1 MWREIQGGL
10 QTISGSLQTVLHGSL
25 EQAPIS
31 KFEELG
37 QNGGKITGLSSAL
50 QEYWGSQEVTEKLG
64 GGGGKCSRNTR
75 KIV

>member
-1 MWREIQGGL
+1 MTDALCRSYVVWREIQGGL

-50 QEYWGSQEVTEKLG
+50 QGL
-64 GGGGKCSRNTR
+64 
-75 KIV
+75 